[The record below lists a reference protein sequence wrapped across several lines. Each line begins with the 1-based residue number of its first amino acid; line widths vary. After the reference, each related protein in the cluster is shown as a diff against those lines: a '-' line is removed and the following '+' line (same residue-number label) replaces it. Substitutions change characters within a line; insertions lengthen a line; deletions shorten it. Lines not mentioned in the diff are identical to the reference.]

1 MPPRHRRRTE
11 APQRPRLDTLH
22 TSSMTLHTSVATLSL
37 LIGAAAQG
45 TSKDYPPGW
54 NGEATTPPMGWRSW
68 NAFGANI
75 RNETFVQAISALTA
89 KVWSVDG
96 KMVSLADVGY
106 SRVGIDEGWEN
117 CSGTAPDDGMRQHD
131 ALGFPMVP
139 FPYN

>member
-1 MPPRHRRRTE
+1 
-11 APQRPRLDTLH
+11 
-22 TSSMTLHTSVATLSL
+22 MTLHTSVATLSL
-37 LIGAAAQG
+37 LVGAAAQG
-45 TSKDYPPGW
+45 TSKEYPPGW

-89 KVWSVDG
+89 KIWSVDG
-96 KMVSLADVGY
+96 KMVSFADVGY

-117 CSGTAPDDGMRQHD
+117 CSGTAPNDGMRQHD
-131 ALGFPMVP
+131 VLGFPMVP